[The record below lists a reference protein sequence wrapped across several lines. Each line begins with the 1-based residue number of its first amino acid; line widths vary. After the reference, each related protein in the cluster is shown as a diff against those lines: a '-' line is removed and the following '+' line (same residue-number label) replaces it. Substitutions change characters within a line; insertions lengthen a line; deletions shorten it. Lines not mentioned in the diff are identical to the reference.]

1 MHPTNQAASNNPVST
16 ARYQF
21 NPIPFGAKLEKFS
34 IQPPQTDGM
43 NVANTQTHRHTNTD
57 NQLKIRWTFLL
68 CKDLIKYPGEKFPM
82 DSVLSIFVKEKTKF
96 VLIAE
101 IRFIGYSFSY
111 ITKGR
116 TVKSFVVNVVL
127 IHLETEIR
135 KFSREIFLC
144 IENYRYQD

>member
-1 MHPTNQAASNNPVST
+1 
-16 ARYQF
+16 
-21 NPIPFGAKLEKFS
+21 
-34 IQPPQTDGM
+34 
-43 NVANTQTHRHTNTD
+43 
-57 NQLKIRWTFLL
+57 
-68 CKDLIKYPGEKFPM
+68 M

-111 ITKGR
+111 ITKSR